1 MTIKHLVLTGGG
13 PTCIKALGVL
23 QHLNENKFWN
33 IDNIESIYATSGGAI
48 LAVLLCMRF
57 EWSAITDY
65 VLYRPWHEV
74 YHISVNHIFDSY
86 TRKGLFDGSIMEIFM
101 KPFFQAK
108 DLPMTMTL
116 NEFFEHTHI
125 ELHMY
130 TLELN
135 EFEMVDVS
143 YKTHPDLLLMTAI
156 HMTGA
161 LPIVIAP
168 VCIDNKCYIDGG
180 VLSNY
185 PLRYCLDVV
194 ENKEEI
200 LGIKN
205 NYDDDVG
212 IDVNNESSILDYAL
226 KFINRLV
233 TAVSDEKQQ
242 FMIPY
247 EIVYSATSASF
258 TYLHAATTS
267 VDTRKEL
274 LEEGIRAGTAF
285 LTRLNAIDS
294 CEDDPLFILDE
305 DDEEVGL
312 NNDVTQINNRI

>member
-48 LAVLLCMRF
+48 IAVLLCLRF

-65 VLYRPWHEV
+65 VLFRPWHEV
-74 YHISVNHIFDSY
+74 YHISVNHIFDAY
-86 TRKGLFDGSIMEIFM
+86 TKKGLFDGSAMEIFM

-116 NEFFEHTHI
+116 SEFFEHTHI
-125 ELHMY
+125 ELHVF
-130 TLELN
+130 TLEMN

-205 NYDDDVG
+205 NYDDDPG
-212 IDVNNESSILDYAL
+212 IIVNNESSMLDYIL
-226 KFINRLV
+226 KFINKLV
-233 TAVSDEKQQ
+233 STVSAEKQK
-242 FMIPY
+242 FVIPY
-247 EIVYSATSASF
+247 EIMYTATRMTFS
-258 TYLHAATTS
+258 YLHAAATS

-274 LEEGIRAGTAF
+274 LHDGIQTGKEF
-285 LTRLNAIDS
+285 LDRLNKIDADV
-294 CEDDPLFILDE
+294 EDPLFILDA
-305 DDEEVGL
+305 DNDSDVGL
-312 NNDVTQINNRI
+312 DIDASK